1 MEQQINVKFD
11 DQSSKGVYSNNM
23 VIQHTKEEFV
33 LDFLNVL
40 PPQGSLVSRIIT
52 SPAHCK
58 RILRALEENIKNY
71 EKNFGKI
78 EESKAPDRSIGFKA

>member
-11 DQSSKGVYSNNM
+11 DQTAKGFYSNNM

-52 SPAHCK
+52 SPGHCK
-58 RILRALEENIKNY
+58 RILRALEENIKIY

-78 EESKAPDRSIGFKA
+78 EESKEPDRSIGFRA